1 MNNQTMDMEQN
12 GYHTAKLWQ
21 IGCFAFNN
29 TATNIYM
36 FAMMFITYY
45 ATGVAGLAVVVVST
59 ILTVMRAFD
68 GVTDPII
75 GFIIDKTESKFG
87 KFRPVMLI
95 GNIILAISFILMY
108 NMHHI
113 PGGALLIYFIVTHA
127 IYIIGYTMQTSVTR
141 AAQTVL
147 TNHPKQRPL
156 FSIFDSV
163 YNISLFTV
171 GQIFVSSYLVA
182 KHGDFTMGLFVE
194 LNTIA
199 VTLSGV
205 LTVLAFVAIWQK
217 DRKEFYGLAEL
228 STKTR
233 FRDYWPVLKGNRP
246 MQMLVI
252 SASTDKL
259 AASVM
264 MQQPVMVML
273 FGILLGNFA
282 LSGTVS
288 LIIILPSLLVTFLGV
303 RYART
308 AGMKKTLVNASWI
321 GVVSFVALTAFF
333 LIVED
338 PSIAN
343 FESFGLTTIIFLVLY
358 SIGRGVGTLTPSI
371 VIPMIADASDYET
384 YRTGRYIP
392 GMMSA
397 IFSFVDKLVSSL
409 APALIGF
416 LVAFI
421 GYTEEFPQIGDPLT
435 DALLYMTLLIAFGVP
450 VIGWIISI
458 IAMKFYKLDAATMQQ
473 IQDKIAEEKEKAV
486 S

>member
-1 MNNQTMDMEQN
+1 MSSKTIDMEQSR
-12 GYHTAKLWQ
+12 YHTAKLWQ
-21 IGCFAFNN
+21 IGLFTFNN

-59 ILTVMRAFD
+59 ILTAMRAFD

-75 GFIIDKTESKFG
+75 GFIIDKTETKFG
-87 KFRPVMLI
+87 KFRPVMVI
-95 GNIILAISFILMY
+95 GNIILALSFVLMY

-113 PGGALLIYFIVTHA
+113 PEGGLLIYFIVTHA
-127 IYIIGYTMQTSVTR
+127 IYIVGYTMQTAVTR

-156 FSIFDSV
+156 FTIFDSV
-163 YNISLFTV
+163 YNISLFTL
-171 GQIFVSSYLVA
+171 GQIFVASFLVE
-182 KHGDFTMGLFVE
+182 KHGGFTMPLFVE

-199 VTLSGV
+199 VILSGV
-205 LTVLAFVAIWQK
+205 LTVLAFFAIWQK

-228 STKTR
+228 TTKTK

-259 AASVM
+259 ASSVM

-288 LIIILPSLLVTFLGV
+288 LIIIVPSLIITFLGV
-303 RYART
+303 KYAGK
-308 AGMKKTLVNASWI
+308 AGMKKTLVNASWLGAI
-321 GVVSFVALTAFF
+321 SFVALAAFF
-333 LIVED
+333 LIVDD

-343 FESFGLTTIIFLVLY
+343 FESYGFATITFLVLY

-409 APALIGF
+409 APALVGF
-416 LVAFI
+416 LVAII

-435 DALLYMTLLIAFGVP
+435 DALLYITLIISFGIP
-450 VIGWIISI
+450 VIGWLISI
-458 IAMKFYKLDAATMQQ
+458 IAMKFYQLDAEKMQE
-473 IQDKIAEEKEKAV
+473 IQEKIAEEKEKAAN
-486 S
+486 